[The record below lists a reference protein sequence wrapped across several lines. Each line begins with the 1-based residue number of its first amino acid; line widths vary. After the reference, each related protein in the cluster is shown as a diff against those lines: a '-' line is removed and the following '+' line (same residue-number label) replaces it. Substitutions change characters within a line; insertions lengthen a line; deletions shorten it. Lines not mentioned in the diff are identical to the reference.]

1 MTAPPIHE
9 LGHGRFMLDL
19 GFRGSPGLIAAFLLP
34 GDDGWTLLETGPTTC
49 KAQLLSGLTAAG
61 IDPSE
66 VARVAVTHIHLDHA
80 GGVGAL
86 LAELPRATV
95 YAHRVGVPHLIDP
108 TRLEASAR
116 LAWGPQMDTLF
127 GGVAPVP
134 ADRIRPLTGGE
145 HWPLQSGDLEV
156 LATPGHARHH
166 LAFVDRALAAVFTG
180 DAAGVRLGT
189 SWRTRPAVPP
199 PDLDLDLLYGS
210 LDRMKNAQVR
220 QVLRS
225 HFGPDPDGPRSLSE
239 YRAIVEEWR
248 AVAWAAFQEAPD
260 PGHIAERLRMH
271 EIGQER
277 AAGHPHHP
285 ADTGGPFSDYELAAQ
300 GFLRYFQ
307 TGGSGR

>member
-1 MTAPPIHE
+1 MTASGVHE

-49 KAQLLSGLTAAG
+49 KAQLLKGLDAAG
-61 IDPSE
+61 IERNDIS
-66 VARVAVTHIHLDHA
+66 RVAVTHIHLDHA

-86 LAELPRATV
+86 LTELPRATV
-95 YAHRVGVPHLIDP
+95 YAHRLGVLHLVDP

-116 LAWGPQMDTLF
+116 QAWGPQMDALF
-127 GGVAPVP
+127 GGLVPVP

-145 HWPLQSGDLEV
+145 RWPLKSGDLEI

-166 LAFVDRALAAVFTG
+166 LAFVDTALSAVFTG

-199 PDLDLDLLYGS
+199 PDLDLDLLYTS
-210 LDRMKNAQVR
+210 LDRMRDAQIR

-225 HFGPDPDGPRSLSE
+225 HFGPDPDGPQTLAE
-239 YRAIVEEWR
+239 YRSIVEEWR
-248 AVAWAAFQEAPD
+248 AVAWAAFQEVPD
-260 PGHIAERLRMH
+260 PDRIAERLRAY
-271 EIGQER
+271 ETGREQ

-285 ADTGGPFSDYELAAQ
+285 SDTGVQFSDYELAAR

-307 TGGSGR
+307 TRASGR